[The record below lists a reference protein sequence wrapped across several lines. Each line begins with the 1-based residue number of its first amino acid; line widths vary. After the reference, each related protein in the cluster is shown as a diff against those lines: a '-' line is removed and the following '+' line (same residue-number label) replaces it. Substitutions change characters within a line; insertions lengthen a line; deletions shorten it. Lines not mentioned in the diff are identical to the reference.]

1 MRKNVRDSLTNTGH
15 RRARAAGYQNNLM
28 ENEVAKRL
36 SLARK
41 VRRMVE
47 DGYTT
52 KDIVTKLKV
61 KPQMVY
67 NVRYYI
73 NKQKGLASLGKS
85 IPAPTT
91 GIGALPKRRGRPPK
105 AGTGIVA
112 PKRETPI
119 TPLPASLSL
128 WERIKRWFR
137 G

>member
-1 MRKNVRDSLTNTGH
+1 M
-15 RRARAAGYQNNLM
+15 
-28 ENEVAKRL
+28 AKRL

-52 KDIVTKLKV
+52 KDIVAKLKI
-61 KPQMVY
+61 KPQVVY

-73 NKQKGLASLGKS
+73 NKKKGLASLGKS

-91 GIGALPKRRGRPPK
+91 GIGALPKRRGRPSK
-105 AGTGIVA
+105 MGTGIVA
-112 PKRETPI
+112 PERNAPI
-119 TPLPASLSL
+119 APPPASLSL
-128 WERIKRWFR
+128 WERVKRWFR